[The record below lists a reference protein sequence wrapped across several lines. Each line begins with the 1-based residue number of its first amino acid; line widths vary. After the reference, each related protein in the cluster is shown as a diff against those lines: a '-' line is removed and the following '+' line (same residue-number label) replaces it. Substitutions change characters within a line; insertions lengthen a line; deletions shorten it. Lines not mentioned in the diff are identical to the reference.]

1 MYRLL
6 DPRNRLYH
14 SNPISLHEAEQVVC
28 YSNDIIESL
37 KQHYGAIGMQSEYNV
52 PTNLKFSD
60 SFGNLC
66 FRNQMLD
73 FAGGVLKDL
82 SK

>member
-1 MYRLL
+1 
-6 DPRNRLYH
+6 
-14 SNPISLHEAEQVVC
+14 
-28 YSNDIIESL
+28 
-37 KQHYGAIGMQSEYNV
+37 MQSEYNV